1 MEKNTKKE
9 GKIMEIKFN
18 QAFVYQTIK
27 EIMAI
32 DSPSGFTKNAV
43 AYVEKI
49 AKQFNLP
56 FTWTRKGNGIIF
68 MEGKD
73 PSKTVGVCAHVDT
86 LGLMVRSIK
95 ANGHLAITKVGGPI
109 MPTLDSE
116 ICKVYTRDGRVY
128 DGTIFSTS
136 PAAHV
141 YPDATS
147 KARNDENMEVILD
160 EKVKTKKDVEDLG
173 IQAGDYICYTS
184 KTIITENGFIKSRF
198 LDDKL
203 SVAIILGVI
212 QYMVEHNITPM
223 YNVKFMMSTFEEV
236 GHGMSYIPSDIE
248 ELLCIDM
255 GCIGLDLNCTEY
267 DVSICAKDSSGPY
280 NYDMTTKLIN
290 LAKDNSLNYAVD
302 IYPMYGSDASASL
315 RAGHDIR
322 AALIGAGV
330 FASHGYERTHY
341 EAVDSSMKLLY
352 LYLTNQ

>member
-1 MEKNTKKE
+1 MN
-9 GKIMEIKFN
+9 IQFD
-18 QAFVYQTIK
+18 QAYVYQVIK

-32 DSPSGFTKNAV
+32 DSPSGFTKNAIT
-43 AYVEKI
+43 YVEKI
-49 AKQFNLP
+49 AEGFHLP
-56 FTWTRKGNGIIF
+56 FSWTRKGNGIIF
-68 MEGKD
+68 MEGKNTN
-73 PSKTVGVCAHVDT
+73 KTVGVCAHVDT

-95 ANGHLAITKVGGPI
+95 ANGHLAFTRIGGPI
-109 MPTLDSE
+109 LPTLDSE
-116 ICKVYTRDGRVY
+116 FCKIYTRDGKVY

-141 YPDATS
+141 YPDAAS
-147 KARNDENMEVILD
+147 KARTEENMEVILD
-160 EKVKTKKDVEDLG
+160 EKVKTKADVEALG
-173 IQAGDYICYTS
+173 IQTGDYICYTP
-184 KTIITENGFIKSRF
+184 KTVITDNGFIKSRF

-212 QYMVEHNITPM
+212 KYMVDNQITPE

-236 GHGMSYIPSDIE
+236 GHGMSYIPEDIE

-267 DVSICAKDSSGPY
+267 DVSICVKDSSGPY
-280 NYDMTTKLIN
+280 NYEMTNKLIE
-290 LAKDNSLNYAVD
+290 LAKENKLQYAID

-322 AALIGAGV
+322 AALIGSGV
-330 FASHGYERTHY
+330 FASHGYERSHY
-341 EAVDSSMKLLY
+341 EGVENSMKLLY

>member
-1 MEKNTKKE
+1 MNIQFDKS
-9 GKIMEIKFN
+9 
-18 QAFVYQTIK
+18 FVYQTIK
-27 EIMAI
+27 ELMSI
-32 DSPSGFTKNAV
+32 DSPSGFTSRAIR
-43 AYVEKI
+43 YVEAY
-49 AKQFNLP
+49 AKTQNLP
-56 FTWTRKGNGIIF
+56 FTWTRKGNGIIT
-68 MEGKD
+68 MTGKD
-73 PSKTVGVCAHVDT
+73 TSKTIGVCAHVDT

-95 ANGHLAITKVGGPI
+95 ANGHLAVTKIGGPI

-116 ICKVYTRDGRVY
+116 NCKIYTRDQKTY
-128 DGTIFSTS
+128 SGTIYSTS

-141 YPDATS
+141 YLDASS
-147 KARNDENMEVILD
+147 KARNEEHLEVILD
-160 EKVKTKKDVEDLG
+160 EKIKSKEDVLALG
-173 IQAGDYICYTS
+173 IQAGDYICYDPKTTITTS
-184 KTIITENGFIKSRF
+184 DFIKSRF

-212 QYMVEHNITPM
+212 QYMKAHDIQPK
-223 YNVKFMMSTFEEV
+223 YNVQFIMSTFEEV
-236 GHGMSYIPSDIE
+236 GHGMAYLPDEIE

-280 NYDMTTKLIN
+280 HYEMTSSLIA
-290 LAKDNSLNYAVD
+290 LAKENKLQYAVD

-341 EAVDSSMKLLY
+341 EAVENTMKLLY
-352 LYLTNQ
+352 LYLTQY

>member
-1 MEKNTKKE
+1 MN
-9 GKIMEIKFN
+9 MQFD

-43 AYVEKI
+43 SYVEKV
-49 AKQFNLP
+49 AQSFNLP
-56 FTWTRKGNGIIF
+56 FTWTRKGNGIIL
-68 MEGKD
+68 MEGKN
-73 PSKTVGVCAHVDT
+73 PSKTIGVCAHVDT

-95 ANGHLAITKVGGPI
+95 ANGHLAITKIGGPI

-116 ICKVYTRDGRVY
+116 ICKVYTRDGQVY

-136 PAAHV
+136 PAVHV
-141 YPDATS
+141 YPDAS
-147 KARNDENMEVILD
+147 KKERTEDTMEVILD
-160 EKVKTKKDVEDLG
+160 EKVKNKKEVEDLG
-173 IQAGDYICYTS
+173 IQAGDYICYTP
-184 KTIITENGFIKSRF
+184 KTIITESGFIKSRF

-212 QYMVEHNITPM
+212 KYMVDHQIQPE

-236 GHGMSYIPSDIE
+236 GHGMSYIPEDIQ

-290 LAKDNSLNYAVD
+290 LAKENKINYAVD
-302 IYPMYGSDASASL
+302 IYPMYGSDASAAL

-322 AALIGAGV
+322 TALIGSGV

-341 EAVDSSMKLLY
+341 DGVESSMKLLY
-352 LYLTNQ
+352 LYLTQN

>member
-1 MEKNTKKE
+1 MN
-9 GKIMEIKFN
+9 IQFD
-18 QAFVYQTIK
+18 QAFVYQTIQ

-32 DSPSGFTKNAV
+32 DSPSGFTDRAV
-43 AYVEKI
+43 RYVEQK
-49 AKQFNLP
+49 AKEFQLP
-56 FTWTRKGNGIIF
+56 FSWTRKGNGIIF
-68 MEGKD
+68 MAGKN
-73 PSKTVGVCAHVDT
+73 PEHTVGVCAHVDT

-95 ANGHLAITKVGGPI
+95 ANGHLAITKIGGPI

-116 ICKVYTRDGRVY
+116 LCKVYTRDGRVY

-141 YPDATS
+141 YPDAT
-147 KARNDENMEVILD
+147 KKERNEDNMEVILD
-160 EKVKTKKDVEDLG
+160 EKVKTKQDVEALG
-173 IQAGDYICYTS
+173 ICSGDYICYTS
-184 KTIITENGFIKSRF
+184 KTVITDSGFIKSRF

-212 QYMVEHNITPM
+212 KYMTDHQIQPE

-236 GHGMSYIPSDIE
+236 GHGMAHIPEDIE

-280 NYDMTTKLIN
+280 NYEMTTRLIN
-290 LAKDNSLNYAVD
+290 LAKANHLQYAVD

-322 AALIGAGV
+322 AALIGSGV
-330 FASHGYERTHY
+330 FASHGYERSHY
-341 EAVDSSMKLLY
+341 EGVENSMKLLY
-352 LYLTNQ
+352 LYLTDQQ